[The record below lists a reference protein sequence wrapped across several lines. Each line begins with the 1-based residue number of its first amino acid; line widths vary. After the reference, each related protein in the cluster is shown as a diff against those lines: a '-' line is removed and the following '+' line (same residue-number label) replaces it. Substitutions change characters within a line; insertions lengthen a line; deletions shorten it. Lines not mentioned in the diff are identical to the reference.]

1 MYDLCHPDVSEIL
14 RFALDDKTILLGL
27 AQGFDN
33 ELDLGRGEAAGGIRI
48 TDGTKV
54 VHQVRII
61 VDPQHQFLSGGSGS
75 DVRAIEL
82 CQLSFAVCFDFHYLM
97 YDV

>member
-14 RFALDDKTILLGL
+14 RFVLDDKTILLGL

-33 ELDLGRGEAAGGIRI
+33 ELDLGGCEAAGDIRI
-48 TDGTKV
+48 TDGTEV

-61 VDPQHQFLSGGSGS
+61 VDPQHQFLSGGSDS

-82 CQLSFAVCFDFHYLM
+82 CQLSFAIGFDFHDLM
-97 YDV
+97 YDI